1 MNLLNTPTYSLIP
14 ARVMLVLM
22 SGLAV
27 AYAVLLSI
35 GGWDAGM
42 AGGLALVLAMA
53 AEALE
58 RQAVTAQRPLPAGRW
73 RAAKIAGLVVS
84 GTLLAAAWYAR
95 WAA

>member
-53 AEALE
+53 AEANNSAIKLFIFFH
-58 RQAVTAQRPLPAGRW
+58 LIINNF
-73 RAAKIAGLVVS
+73 KS
-84 GTLLAAAWYAR
+84 N
-95 WAA
+95 